1 MCTKSGS
8 VLRYE
13 RISNHNIRP
22 QAAGWRRVRPWAAQ
36 EMSLMATEVRAG
48 TSVRR
53 PAGLLTIDELAE
65 RLTVS
70 VGCIRSW
77 RLRGEGPPA
86 IRIGSALRWDVAEVD
101 DWLDRRRESRL
112 ESM

>member
-1 MCTKSGS
+1 M
-8 VLRYE
+8 RYGWIGDQNN
-13 RISNHNIRP
+13 RS
-22 QAAGWRRVRPWAAQ
+22 QAAEWRRVRSGSTR
-36 EMSLMATEVRAG
+36 EMATVAAEVG
-48 TSVRR
+48 VRGSIGR
-53 PAGLLTIDELAE
+53 TAGLLTIDELAE

-77 RLRGEGPPA
+77 RLKGEGPPA
-86 IRIGSALRWDVAEVD
+86 IRIGSALRWDAAEVD